1 MTPSSAHAD
10 VIGYPWPVTERLESK
25 IADAL
30 EERARDALKG
40 LEQGLMKADAVLKA
54 PDGSDLAALL
64 GSTDLPELPADG
76 ALGSLG
82 VRLDRE
88 ADLHRNVALRE
99 LGRVAWVDRITLI
112 VVLLAFVGEAAIAA
126 CATASTLV
134 GVIEGR
140 SGLFALA
147 ALILAGGAAGFAA
160 IVSSSRRIHKDLA
173 MDSLARARAI
183 EDELFRLGVVMEWR
197 AAGPTLF
204 QEALARLERR
214 DEKRDE

>member
-1 MTPSSAHAD
+1 MA
-10 VIGYPWPVTERLESK
+10 ERLESK

-30 EERARDALKG
+30 EEGARDALKG
-40 LEQGLMKADAVLKA
+40 LERGLVKADDALKA
-54 PDGSDLAALL
+54 PDGSDLSALL
-64 GSTDLPELPADG
+64 GSTDLPELPTEG

-112 VVLLAFVGEAAIAA
+112 VALAAFLGEAAIAA

-134 GVIEGR
+134 GIVEGR
-140 SGLFALA
+140 SGLFLLA
-147 ALILAGGAAGFAA
+147 ALILAAGAAGFAA
-160 IVSSSRRIHKDLA
+160 IVASSRRLHRDLA
-173 MDSLARARAI
+173 MDALARARSI
-183 EDELFRLGVVMEWR
+183 EEELFRLGVVMEWR
-197 AAGPTLF
+197 AAGPTLH

-214 DEKRDE
+214 NDKTTE